1 MVAEPLGVKTLIEHL
16 RKPVAC
22 MVTGFFVAQSIGPR
36 PNKHGKLSM
45 YLPEIR
51 FTKLSTLVV
60 SLAISGLAHA
70 HPLDFLTPEQRVF
83 MMNKFLQSQNE
94 LLVQPGKSGAA
105 DGSGATPLT
114 LEQRVK
120 LLNWFVTGKT
130 GDEAQAPNKL
140 EVAAAKPVIAS
151 APALSQPAPAAAQN
165 NEASLAA
172 ELDKWAALPSGV
184 KFERFRD
191 GFAINQ
197 TRYLDPEGRIV
208 SYGFDEQ
215 SGDFTYLVQ
224 SGSGQFLLKSGRA
237 SSGNEPIEIGKA
249 ELRGSLW
256 AVTTV
261 TGRKFTGRRLIPLAR
276 GFIVARDNTGYRY
289 VPGKGMTSFAAP
301 EQFSIAALQ
310 SGNVSGTGYILLERT
325 PEEQA
330 MANNSVSALFSSV
343 KALGSTLGIG
353 KKEDYALLNIDSKKL
368 VPINISM
375 EDKRVQV
382 MSVCRR
388 QNFIM
393 AECERMDSYESLFQ
407 PNGMHNMTHY
417 FWRINWFNAGGR
429 PILVSQE
436 GGLTKVAATDL
447 GTGKKAMIFERVMG
461 IASFNADQGVDG
473 RISVSAQMGFSTE
486 KKDDIVSL
494 LDSST
499 QVSSKD
505 PE

>member
-1 MVAEPLGVKTLIEHL
+1 
-16 RKPVAC
+16 
-22 MVTGFFVAQSIGPR
+22 
-36 PNKHGKLSM
+36 M
-45 YLPEIR
+45 YLSKNR
-51 FTKLSTLVV
+51 FSQLSTLLA
-60 SLAISGLAHA
+60 SLAIAGLAHA

-83 MMNKFLQSQNE
+83 MMNKYLQSQSE
-94 LLVQPGKSGAA
+94 LTVQSGKSGAP

-114 LEQRVK
+114 PEQRFK
-120 LLNWFVTGKT
+120 LIDWFLSGNIPA
-130 GDEAQAPNKL
+130 EAQAPVKP
-140 EVAAAKPVIAS
+140 EVAATKPAIA
-151 APALSQPAPAAAQN
+151 AVPAPAPAVAIN
-165 NEASLAA
+165 SEASLAA
-172 ELDKWAALPSGV
+172 AFDKWTALASGV

-208 SYGFDEQ
+208 AYGFDEQ

-224 SGSGQFLLKSGRA
+224 SGAGQFILKSGRA
-237 SSGNEPIEIGKA
+237 ASDNEPIEIGKA
-249 ELRGSLW
+249 ELRGGLW
-256 AVTTV
+256 AVATV
-261 TGRKFTGRRLIPLAR
+261 TGKKFSGKRLIPLAR

-301 EQFSIAALQ
+301 EQFTIAALQ

-325 PEEQA
+325 PEEEA
-330 MANNSVSALFSSV
+330 VANNSMSALFSSV

-353 KKEDYALLNIDSKKL
+353 KKEDYALLNVDSKKL

-382 MSVCRR
+382 LSVCRR
-388 QNFIM
+388 QNFIV

-407 PNGMHNMTHY
+407 PNGLHNMTHY

-447 GTGKKAMIFERVMG
+447 ATGKKAMIFERLMG

-473 RISVSAQMGFSTE
+473 KISISAQMGFSTE
-486 KKDDIVSL
+486 KKDDILSL
-494 LDSST
+494 LDAPAQAAT
-499 QVSSKD
+499 KD